1 MEEARAHSPHWAE
14 LAARAHLEGNGL
26 RHLASN
32 YRLRGGELDLVML
45 EGNTVVVFEVK
56 QRKDARYGHPA
67 EALDARKLKRVHQTA
82 LHYVTYVLRQPEAN
96 LRFDAVLILGNERSY
111 RLEHSK
117 DIG

>member
-1 MEEARAHSPHWAE
+1 MEDARTHSPHWAE
-14 LAARAHLEGNGL
+14 RVARAHLEGRGL
-26 RHLASN
+26 RYLASN

-45 EGNTVVVFEVK
+45 EGSTVVVLEVK

-67 EALDARKLKRVHQTA
+67 EVLDARKLKRVQQTA
-82 LHYVTYVLRQPEAN
+82 LHYVTYVLRQPDAN
-96 LRFDAVLILGNERSY
+96 LRFDAVTILGDERSY